1 MDLKELRDQ
10 IDEADEQIVKLFEK
24 RMAISE
30 KVAEYKIE
38 NGVRVFDKKREKE
51 KLATLTSLVSNDF
64 NRHGVQELYE
74 QIMSMSRKLQYQL
87 LTKSGAMGRLAFI
100 QQDRLEKENVRVVY
114 QGTEGAYAEEAMF
127 SFFGK
132 NIKNYHV
139 RTWRDCMDAIEDGS
153 ADYAVLPIEN
163 STAGAVNQ
171 VYSLLVEF
179 ENYIVAEQ
187 LVPVRHALL
196 GLPGSR
202 VEDIKKVYSH
212 PQALMQS
219 SRFLENHPYME
230 QISMNNTA
238 IAAKKILDEQDP
250 TQAAI
255 ASEYAGELYGLTP
268 LKRAINQN
276 EGNATRFIIITNQKI
291 FLKDADKISICFE
304 VPHSSG
310 SLYRILSQFVY
321 NDLNMTKIE
330 SRPVEDRTWEYR
342 FFIDFEG
349 NLLDPAVKNAIRGLR
364 EEAKNLKILGNY
376 KCSN

>member
-1 MDLKELRDQ
+1 
-10 IDEADEQIVKLFEK
+10 
-24 RMAISE
+24 
-30 KVAEYKIE
+30 
-38 NGVRVFDKKREKE
+38 
-51 KLATLTSLVSNDF
+51 
-64 NRHGVQELYE
+64 
-74 QIMSMSRKLQYQL
+74 
-87 LTKSGAMGRLAFI
+87 
-100 QQDRLEKENVRVVY
+100 
-114 QGTEGAYAEEAMF
+114 
-127 SFFGK
+127 
-132 NIKNYHV
+132 
-139 RTWRDCMDAIEDGS
+139 
-153 ADYAVLPIEN
+153 
-163 STAGAVNQ
+163 
-171 VYSLLVEF
+171 
-179 ENYIVAEQ
+179 
-187 LVPVRHALL
+187 
-196 GLPGSR
+196 
-202 VEDIKKVYSH
+202 
-212 PQALMQS
+212 
-219 SRFLENHPYME
+219 
-230 QISMNNTA
+230 MNNTA